1 MRNLENCDGDWIM
14 KRGCGVVLRLLGLLL
29 LTGAALKGYQLLTEP
44 LADADLWS
52 NRHFLIFV
60 VEFELALSLWLLSGL
75 YKKAAWLAATGCF
88 LVFSCVTLYKGLT
101 GAASCGCFGTV
112 HVNPWIT
119 LFCIDLPA
127 LAALIAFRPGGLNL
141 RRPLAMLTPHPR
153 LIHLTAVWLI
163 TLSLV
168 TTSTAVLALNEPAL
182 VTAKYEVLEPAEW
195 VGKELPILAHIDI
208 KDQLSQGNWLVLL
221 YHYDCPGC
229 GEAIPQYEQ
238 IARDLKGNEEFLQ
251 IAFVAVPPFGQA
263 PITETAA
270 VTLGKMDNSKEWF
283 VTTGPHPRHDNTIR
297 GQSHGKEYAEA
308 VVNNTL
314 TWPPYGRRRR

>member
-1 MRNLENCDGDWIM
+1 M

-195 VGKELPILAHIDI
+195 VGKELPILAILTSRTSSAKATGSSCSTI
-208 KDQLSQGNWLVLL
+208 TTA
-221 YHYDCPGC
+221 P
-229 GEAIPQYEQ
+229 AA
-238 IARDLKGNEEFLQ
+238 ARQSPNTNKSP
-251 IAFVAVPPFGQA
+251 ATSKA
-263 PITETAA
+263 T
-270 VTLGKMDNSKEWF
+270 KNSSRS
-283 VTTGPHPRHDNTIR
+283 P
-297 GQSHGKEYAEA
+297 S
-308 VVNNTL
+308 
-314 TWPPYGRRRR
+314 

>member
-1 MRNLENCDGDWIM
+1 M
-14 KRGCGVVLRLLGLLL
+14 KRGCGVVRRLLGLLL
-29 LTGAALKGYQLLTEP
+29 LTGAVLKGHQLLTEP
-44 LADADLWS
+44 LANADLWS
-52 NRHFLIFV
+52 NRNFLIFA
-60 VEFELALSLWLLSGL
+60 VEFELALALWLLSGL
-75 YKKAAWLAATGCF
+75 YKKAAWLAATACF
-88 LVFSCVTLYKGLT
+88 SLFSCITLYKGLT

-127 LAALIAFRPGGLNL
+127 VAALLIFRPRGIDL

-163 TLSLV
+163 ALTVV
-168 TTSTAVLALNEPAL
+168 TASAAVLALNEPPL

-195 VGKELPILAHIDI
+195 VGRQLPILAHIDI

-238 IARDLKGNEEFLQ
+238 IARDLKGNEDFLQ

-263 PITETAA
+263 PITENTA

-283 VTTGPHPRHDNTIR
+283 VTTP
-297 GQSHGKEYAEA
+297 A
-308 VVNNTL
+308 VALLKNAQVQQAWEEQAPTL
-314 TWPPYGRRRR
+314 VPFQFNEFYFAGFVCCGT

>member
-1 MRNLENCDGDWIM
+1 MRGRSIIP
-14 KRGCGVVLRLLGLLL
+14 KLLGLLL
-29 LTGAALKGYQLLTEP
+29 LMGAILKGHELLTRP
-44 LADADLWS
+44 VANADVWT
-52 NRHFLIFV
+52 NRVFLIFV
-60 VEFELALSLWLLSGL
+60 VEFELALSVWLLSGL
-75 YKKAAWLAATGCF
+75 YKKAAWLAATACF
-88 LVFSCVTLYKGLT
+88 SLFSCITLYKGLT

-127 LAALIAFRPGGLNL
+127 VAALVAFRPRGLNL

-153 LIHLTAVWLI
+153 LLHFAAVWLL

-182 VTAKYEVLEPAEW
+182 VTARYEVLEPAEW
-195 VGKELPILAHIDI
+195 VGRELPILAHIDI

-229 GEAIPQYEQ
+229 GETIPQYEQ
-238 IARDLKGNEEFLQ
+238 IAHDLKGNEDFLR

-270 VTLGKMDNSKEWF
+270 VTLGKMDDSKEWF
-283 VTTGPHPRHDNTIR
+283 VTTPAVALLKNAHVQQAWEEQAPTLDTILT
-297 GQSHGKEYAEA
+297 SMATA
-308 VVNNTL
+308 MSNNTR
-314 TWPPYGRRRR
+314 PY